1 MKNILVI
8 EDEPQIRANLQE
20 ILTLCNFN
28 ASTASNGLQGIEAV
42 QTEIP
47 DLILCDVNMP
57 ELDGHDV
64 LRLLRTDS
72 VTANVPFIFLTSNGD
87 RPDVRSGMELGA
99 SDYLTKPV
107 NPDELIKAINTQMAK
122 QSILQR
128 HSEEKLNQLRSNI
141 NLALPHELYTPLNGI
156 IGSAD
161 LLIRENDDLDSPERL
176 ELAEQIRHSAL
187 RLYHLTRNFLLYA
200 ELEMMASAND
210 RHEIIRQN
218 RRAHIA
224 IQYPLT
230 NIAEQCAKK
239 YHRSTDLRLEI
250 EPAELAISEVKL
262 IKLMDEVIDNA
273 FKFSQVGQAVQI
285 FARHVD
291 DQHYQIDVMDMGRG
305 MTPHQIASLGGYMQF
320 DRDRYEQQGGGLGLT
335 IAKRMMELH
344 GGELVIHSIPEQETA
359 ITLSF
364 TLSEVDLLA
373 SFTLLH
379 GRYFMSVS

>member
-8 EDEPQIRANLQE
+8 EDEPQIRENLQE
-20 ILTLCNFN
+20 ILTLCDFN
-28 ASTASNGLQGIEAV
+28 ASTAPNGLRGIEAV
-42 QTEIP
+42 QTFMP

-64 LRLLRTDS
+64 LRLLRTDE
-72 VTANVPFIFLTSNGD
+72 VTANIPFIFLTSNGA
-87 RPDVRSGMELGA
+87 RPDVRSGMEMGA

-122 QSILQR
+122 RSIAER

-161 LLIRENDDLDSPERL
+161 LLIRENDDLDCNERL

-200 ELEMMASAND
+200 ELEMMASSPD

-218 RRAHIA
+218 RRTRIA
-224 IQYPLT
+224 IANPITQRAQ
-230 NIAEQCAKK
+230 IQAKK
-239 YHRSTDLRLEI
+239 SQRLADLHVEV
-250 EPAELAISEVKL
+250 EPIELAISEVKF
-262 IKLMDEVIDNA
+262 IKLIDEVIDNA
-273 FKFSQVGQAVQI
+273 FKFSQAGQPVQVFGRTVGKT
-285 FARHVD
+285 
-291 DQHYQIDVMDMGRG
+291 YQIDILDMGRG
-305 MTPHQIASLGGYMQF
+305 LTSQQIANLGGYMQF

-335 IAKRMMELH
+335 IAKRLMELH
-344 GGELVIHSIPEQETA
+344 GGKLTVNSIPDQETA
-359 ITLSF
+359 IGLSF
-364 TLSEVDLLA
+364 PL
-373 SFTLLH
+373 
-379 GRYFMSVS
+379 